1 MRGAKSAKWV
11 AGAAIIAL
19 AATACGGGGDSG
31 KGKGGDS
38 GKGAVNAN
46 GIFSVETGEPQNP
59 LQPANTMES
68 NGSIV
73 TDAIFSQLVDY
84 DPSGKLVMVNAESVD
99 TKDSKLWTVKLK
111 KGWKF
116 HDGTPVTA
124 ESYVKAWNWAAN
136 IKNAQTNASW
146 FGDIKGFADVHP
158 DDEKAKPKAD
168 AMSGL
173 KVVDDSTF
181 TIELNSPLPYFSYKL
196 GYTVFSPLPESF
208 YADPKAA
215 GEKPVG
221 NGAYKFVSWDHKKQ
235 IKVVRYDDYQGP
247 DKAKN
252 GGVIF
257 KNYTTL
263 ETAYEDL
270 KSGNVDVL
278 RQLAPKDLPV
288 YRADLGDRA
297 VDKAYSAIQTLGVA
311 MYTKQWKNT
320 DPKVLQG
327 LSMAI
332 DRATI
337 TKTVLQGTREP
348 ATGWVAKGVLGYQPN
363 AAGDVT
369 TYNPTKAKALIKEG
383 GGVPGNKIYIQF
395 NSDGGHKEWVEAVCN
410 SITQATGVACAG
422 DAKADFQADLNARDA
437 KQVKSFYR
445 SGWVLD
451 YPVNANFISDL
462 FRTGAA
468 GNNGRFSNK
477 DIDAKIKAAD
487 SAATLDESVKGY
499 QEIEKQLVNY
509 MPTIPLW
516 YYKVN
521 AGYSEKVQ
529 NVQYAQDGDPILT
542 EVQVKK

>member
-19 AATACGGGGDSG
+19 AATACGGNDDDSAKSGGSA
-31 KGKGGDS
+31 
-38 GKGAVNAN
+38 KGAVDPN
-46 GIFSVETGEPQNP
+46 GIFSVEVGEPQNP

-84 DPSGKLVMVNAESVD
+84 DPTGKLEMVNAESVD
-99 TKDSKLWTVKLK
+99 TTDSKLWTVKLK
-111 KGWKF
+111 AGWKF

-136 IKNAQTNASW
+136 ITNAQTNASW
-146 FGDIKGFADVHP
+146 FSDIKGYADVHP
-158 DDEKAKPKAD
+158 DGDGAKPKAD

-173 KVVDDSTF
+173 KVVDDTTF
-181 TIELNSPLPYFSYKL
+181 TIELNSALPYFSYKL

-235 IKVVRYDDYQGP
+235 IKVVRNDDYKGP

-288 YRADLGDRA
+288 YKADLGDRA
-297 VDKAYSAIQTLGVA
+297 VDQAYSAIQTLGVA
-311 MYTKQWKNT
+311 FYSPTFKGV
-320 DPKVLQG
+320 DPKVIQG

-332 DRATI
+332 DRNTI

-348 ATGWVAKGVLGYQPN
+348 ATGWVAKGVLGYQDN
-363 AAGDVT
+363 VAGDVT

-383 GGVPGNKIYIQF
+383 GGVPGNKVFIQF
-395 NSDGGHKEWVEAVCN
+395 NADGGHKEWVEAVCN
-410 SITQATGVACAG
+410 SIKQATGVECVG
-422 DAKADFQADLNARDA
+422 DSKTDFQADLNARDA
-437 KQVKSFYR
+437 KEVKSFYR

-462 FRTGAA
+462 FKTGAA
-468 GNNGRFSNK
+468 GNQGGFSNPALDK
-477 DIDAKIKAAD
+477 EIKAAD
-487 SAATLDESVKGY
+487 SAASLDESVKAY
-499 QEIEKQLVNY
+499 QQIEKELVNY

-521 AGYSEKVQ
+521 AGYSENVQ

-542 EVQVKK
+542 GVEVKK

>member
-19 AATACGGGGDSG
+19 AATACGGGDDDAD
-31 KGKGGDS
+31 KGSKTA
-38 GKGAVNAN
+38 KGAVNPD
-46 GIFSVETGEPQNP
+46 GIFSVEVGEPQNP

-84 DPSGKLVMVNAESVD
+84 DASGKLEMINAESVD

-111 KGWKF
+111 KDWKF

-124 ESYVKAWNWAAN
+124 ESYIKAWNWAAN
-136 IKNAQTNASW
+136 IKNNQTNASW
-146 FGDIKGFADVHP
+146 FGDIKGYADVHP
-158 DDEKAKPKAD
+158 SDAKAKPKSD
-168 AMSGL
+168 TMSGL
-173 KVVDDSTF
+173 KKVDDYTF
-181 TIELNSPLPYFSYKL
+181 TIELNAPLPYFSYKL

-235 IKVVRYDDYQGP
+235 IKVVRNDDYKGL

-278 RQLAPKDLPV
+278 RQIGPKDLPV
-288 YRADLGDRA
+288 YRSDLGDRA
-297 VDKAYSAIQTLGVA
+297 VDKAYSAIQTIAVA
-311 MYTKQWKNT
+311 FYTDQWKNI

-327 LSMAI
+327 LSMGI
-332 DRATI
+332 DRDTI

-363 AAGDVT
+363 ATGDVT
-369 TYNPTKAKALIKEG
+369 KYDPAQAKKLIKEG
-383 GGVPGNKIYIQF
+383 GGVPGNKISIQF
-395 NSDGGHKEWVEAVCN
+395 NADGGHKEWVEAVCN
-410 SITQATGVACAG
+410 SITQSTGVKCTT
-422 DAKADFQADLNARDA
+422 DSKADFQADTNARDA
-437 KQVKSFYR
+437 KQVKSLYR

-468 GNNGRFSNK
+468 GNQGDFSNK
-477 DIDAKIKAAD
+477 GLDEEIKKAD
-487 SAATLDESVKGY
+487 SAASLEDSVAAY
-499 QEIEKQLVNY
+499 QKIEKELVNY
-509 MPTIPLW
+509 MPSIPLW

-529 NVQYAQDGDPILT
+529 NVDYAQDGDPILT
-542 EVQVKK
+542 QIEVKK